1 MKNTDLYKYL
11 LSHRNELLG
20 RIAGTKGEWKKHW
33 EAEMEAVLRCLAAL
47 DDA

>member
-11 LSHRNELLG
+11 LSHQKLLLE
-20 RIAGTKGEWKKHW
+20 RVAGTDGKWRAHW